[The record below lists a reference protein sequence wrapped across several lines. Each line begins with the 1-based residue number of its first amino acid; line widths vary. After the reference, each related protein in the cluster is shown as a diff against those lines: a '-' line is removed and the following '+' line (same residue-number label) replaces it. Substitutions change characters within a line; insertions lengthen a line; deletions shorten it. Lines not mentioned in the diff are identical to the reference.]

1 MKHKKLWIAICV
13 LIFSVGIIGSLYLI
27 FRPHSQTVNIIQ
39 DGKTLY
45 INCLQ
50 QAENQTIEVD
60 YQGQKKYYLHRKS

>member
-45 INCLQ
+45 TIDLQ
-50 QAENQTIEVD
+50 QAENQT
-60 YQGQKKYYLHRKS
+60 H